1 MLSNM
6 FKAYGFT
13 LNELLNMPSSELAE
27 FLGIDK
33 YVAQIIGHAATKLVN
48 IGKANDE
55 LQTKNCV
62 TF

>member
-1 MLSNM
+1 MGLH
-6 FKAYGFT
+6 
-13 LNELLNMPSSELAE
+13 LNELLNMPSSELAK

-48 IGKANDE
+48 IDKANDE